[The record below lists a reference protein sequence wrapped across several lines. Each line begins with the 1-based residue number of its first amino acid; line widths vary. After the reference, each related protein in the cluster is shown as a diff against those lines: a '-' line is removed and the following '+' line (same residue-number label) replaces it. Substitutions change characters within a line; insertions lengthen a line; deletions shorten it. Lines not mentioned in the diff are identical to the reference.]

1 MITAAEAR
9 QIAFSKN
16 NELVDGQLEQVKQEI
31 IKAAN
36 QGKRY
41 CMVDFQLCGNVVSV
55 LEKLGYEVAWNIRF
69 NDAYSRIDW

>member
-16 NELVDGQLEQVKQEI
+16 NGLLNEQLEYVKREI

-36 QGKRY
+36 QGKCY
-41 CMVDFQLCGNVVSV
+41 CIVDFQLRGNVVSV
-55 LEKLGYEVAWNIRF
+55 LQKLGYEVAWNIRF

>member
-16 NELVDGQLEQVKQEI
+16 NELVDGQLKRVKREI

-36 QGKRY
+36 QGKHY
-41 CMVDFQLCGNVVSV
+41 CIVDFQLCGNVVSV
-55 LEKLGYEVAWNIRF
+55 LQKLGDEVAWNIRF
-69 NDAYSRIDW
+69 NDTHGRIDW